1 MMLLKK
7 LTLMTLLVSPLATIA
22 CTNDSK
28 KLEDPI
34 SANGGKDAN
43 NANPNGTSNPNDFKV
58 DEASGKIDFAAEVVY
73 FEFDD
78 ATLTKEGMGQLDALA
93 KYMASHAGTKLNI
106 EGNSDDRGSVE
117 YNLALGQRR
126 SDAVKKYL
134 VTSGVPAERLASISF
149 GEEKP
154 SVEGSNEAAW
164 AKNRRAEFAFSK

>member
-1 MMLLKK
+1 MLMKK
-7 LTLMTLLVSPLATIA
+7 LALVSVLVSGLAA
-22 CTNDSK
+22 CTSEDK
-28 KLEDPI
+28 KIDE
-34 SANGGKDAN
+34 SVTAAAAAAGKNEA
-43 NANPNGTSNPNDFKV
+43 ANPNDFKV
-58 DEASGKIDFAAEVVY
+58 DDASGKIDFAAEVVY

-93 KYMASHAGTKLNI
+93 KYMAAHKESKLNI
-106 EGNSDDRGSVE
+106 EGNTDARGSIE

-134 VTSGVPAERLASISF
+134 TTVGVPAENLASISF

-154 SVEGSNEAAW
+154 SAQGEDESAW